1 MVKVPAR
8 RLGLRG
14 KVGDFGAGRAAD
26 AMRAVPRRG
35 FLPEAERD
43 RADVDAPIALGPGQ
57 TNSQPTTVFRM
68 LELLDVPAAS
78 RVLDVG
84 AGSGWTTAL
93 LAHLVGPGGQVIG
106 VELDAEL
113 AAWGAGNVSA
123 HGFSWADVLPASDG
137 VLGWPGAAPYDRI
150 LVSAEASQLP
160 QQLVDQ
166 LAPHGAMVLPVRRKL
181 LLVRK
186 RGDGELDVTKHGTY
200 LFVPLR

>member
-1 MVKVPAR
+1 VANVPAR
-8 RLGLRG
+8 LLGLRG
-14 KVGDFGAGRAAD
+14 KVGDYGVGRVAD

-35 FLPEAERD
+35 FLPAADRD

-68 LELLDVPAAS
+68 LQLLDVPGAC

-93 LAHLVGPGGQVIG
+93 LAHLVGPDGQVIG

-113 AAWGAGNVSA
+113 AAWGAGNVRA
-123 HGFSWADVLPASDG
+123 QGFAWAEVRPALTG
-137 VLGWPGAAPYDRI
+137 VLGWPEAAPYDRI

-166 LAPHGAMVLPVRRKL
+166 LSPGGVMVLPVRRKL
-181 LLVRK
+181 LRVHK
-186 RGDGELDVTKHGTY
+186 GEDGELDVSKHGTY